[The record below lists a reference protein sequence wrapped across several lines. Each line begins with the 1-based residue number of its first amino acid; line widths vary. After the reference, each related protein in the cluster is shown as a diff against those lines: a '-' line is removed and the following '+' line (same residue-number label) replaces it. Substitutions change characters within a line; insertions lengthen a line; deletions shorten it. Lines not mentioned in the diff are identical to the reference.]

1 MKIHQNYIVLAASL
15 GYSLL
20 VLLANIVLQAPD
32 GVLRMGFAIPFFL
45 LSRDML
51 AGANMAKG
59 PRRVTNPARWILAF
73 YFALFFGTFM
83 LLALWRG
90 LAGLPGLLPP
100 VTLGAALFGLLLA
113 FMSDGKPYPYAHHF
127 ETEKPMLLGRFGLWL
142 YYISPP
148 LKLVAIWYLVQN
160 SPPTTAYFFFYLIL
174 IGFAFP
180 RFRRKGNFLWENMP
194 TLVGYGVLLA
204 LIWYN

>member
-20 VLLANIVLQAPD
+20 VLLANIFLQAPD

-45 LSRDML
+45 ISRDML
-51 AGANMAKG
+51 AGANIAKG
-59 PRRVTNPARWILAF
+59 PRRITNLGRWILAF

-90 LAGLPGLLPP
+90 MSGLPGLLPP
-100 VTLGAALFGLLLA
+100 VTLGAALFGVLLA
-113 FMSDGKPYPYAHHF
+113 FMSDGKPHPYAHHF
-127 ETEKPMLLGRFGLWL
+127 ETGKPMLLGRFGLWL
-142 YYISPP
+142 YYIAPP

-204 LIWYN
+204 LIWFN

>member
-20 VLLANIVLQAPD
+20 VLLANIFLQAPD

-51 AGANMAKG
+51 AGANIAKG

-83 LLALWRG
+83 LLSLWRG
-90 LAGLPGLLPP
+90 LGGLPGLLPP
-100 VTLGAALFGLLLA
+100 VALGSALFGVLLA
-113 FMSDGKPYPYAHHF
+113 FMSDGKPHPYAHHF

-142 YYISPP
+142 YYVAPP
-148 LKLVAIWYLVQN
+148 LKLVAIWYLVHN

-204 LIWYN
+204 LIWFN